1 MWSWFTFYLI
11 VHILGVI
18 IGFGPDFAFPF
29 LGALVEK
36 HPQAALYS
44 AEAMELI
51 TRRLTLPL
59 AVVIPLAGT
68 GLIYTAHIDL
78 WHSEWLLISI
88 VLYAAAF
95 FFSLFVQ
102 LKNGARMVHLLRSM
116 PPGPPPEGA
125 TGPPPEIAALAKRLQ
140 MGGAY
145 LGLTVVVIAILMI
158 WQPGGSIT

>member
-18 IGFGPDFAFPF
+18 IAFGPSFAFPF
-29 LGALVEK
+29 MGAMLEK
-36 HPQAALYS
+36 HPEAALYM
-44 AEAMELI
+44 AEVTDVIE
-51 TRRLTLPL
+51 RRMVLPV
-59 AVVIPLAGT
+59 AVIVPLAGT
-68 GLIYTAHIDL
+68 GMIYTAHIDL

-95 FFSLFVQ
+95 FFALFVQ
-102 LKNGARMVHLLRSM
+102 LRNGTRLVHLLRSM

-140 MGGAY
+140 IGGMY
-145 LGLTVVVIAILMI
+145 LTASVVVITILMI
-158 WQPGGSIT
+158 WQPGGAFS

>member
-18 IGFGPDFAFPF
+18 IAFGPDFAFPF
-29 LGALVEK
+29 MAALVEK
-36 HPQAALYS
+36 HPQAALYAS
-44 AEAMELI
+44 EAMDLI

-68 GLIYTAHIDL
+68 GLIYTAHVDL

-88 VLYAAAF
+88 VLYIAAF
-95 FFSLFVQ
+95 FFALLVQ
-102 LKNGARMVHLLRSM
+102 LRNGARMVHLLRSM

-125 TGPPPEIAALAKRLQ
+125 TGPPPEIAALAKKLQ
-140 MGGAY
+140 LGGMY
-145 LGLTVVVIAILMI
+145 LGLSIVVIAILMI
-158 WQPGGSIT
+158 WQPGGAFS